1 MFQIKFALHFE
12 FLSRELFVY
21 IFVLAIFSAVVA
33 FVYAWFTHSSLCRS
47 LLSEGVVSVQL
58 TKCQLTFMD
67 ASFKNNMNVWKF
79 FNSCGVL
86 VFLLICCYPICTKRA
101 HLHLFLVEIVL

>member
-33 FVYAWFTHSSLCRS
+33 FVLTTRGSHIPVSA
-47 LLSEGVVSVQL
+47 GVSWV
-58 TKCQLTFMD
+58 K
-67 ASFKNNMNVWKF
+67 
-79 FNSCGVL
+79 VL
-86 VFLLICCYPICTKRA
+86 
-101 HLHLFLVEIVL
+101 